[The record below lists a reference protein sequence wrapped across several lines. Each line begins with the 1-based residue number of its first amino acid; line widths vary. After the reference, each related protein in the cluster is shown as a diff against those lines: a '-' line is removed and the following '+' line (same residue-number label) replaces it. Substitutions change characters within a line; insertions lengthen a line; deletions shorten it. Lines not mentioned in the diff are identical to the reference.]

1 MFKVQRFTAED
12 EEEGGGRYDDSN
24 SILNKVLARAKAR
37 ASAKRAQ
44 LPPSSDQYQAV
55 TGAPPLESKS
65 GTKFALNSAAD
76 GLEGGAAASKGGQS
90 SPTADSAKDRAGGA
104 VQEEGRGTS
113 EDDGDSG
120 GEEASSSESSSE
132 GDESGDSGEEEKDAE
147 ILPTAEPGASPVE
160 GGGGGEEQ
168 EADGHGLR
176 PMEEVAEEWG
186 LDSRLAET
194 LREEGVKHFFPIQ
207 VSNSS
212 VQNLQTAAVCT
223 PRRAVLFAPYPYIP
237 YSTTV
242 SLYTSTTSMDCMH
255 TMRWAFRADAR
266 PGRT

>member
-12 EEEGGGRYDDSN
+12 EEEGGRDDDSN

-44 LPPSSDQYQAV
+44 LPPSSDGAQYQAV

-90 SPTADSAKDRAGGA
+90 SPTAASAKDRAGGA
-104 VQEEGRGTS
+104 VREEGRGTS

-132 GDESGDSGEEEKDAE
+132 GDESGDSGEEKDAE